1 MYGKFGLIME
11 MLTQHIILEYTVSL
25 IRGKPPSLILIVSFV
40 IILLFL
46 VFLSWRIL
54 QLKWQLSEKQK
65 YIEKLE
71 NDNKHSLR
79 IIEKLSDQL
88 RHIIEGKLNF
98 NMSDRMHIRHE
109 NIEPA
114 SEKVNLERQKPEVVS
129 TKEISSC
136 LFTVKARNEKKQF
149 AITQAL
155 QESFEGRYGKAR
167 ALANELKRWQR
178 DGYIEMNYNA
188 KVVHD
193 ELKIL
198 ITNIPVKYAGFR
210 KYYNK

>member
-1 MYGKFGLIME
+1 MYGKLVLIME
-11 MLTQHIILEYTVSL
+11 MLTQHIIFEYVVSL
-25 IRGKPPSLILIVSFV
+25 IRGKPPSILIIVSLI
-40 IILLFL
+40 IILLFFI
-46 VFLSWRIL
+46 FLSWRIF

-71 NDNKHSLR
+71 DDNKHSLKN
-79 IIEKLSDQL
+79 IETQINQLPDLIEKQL
-88 RHIIEGKLNF
+88 IN

-136 LFTVKARNEKKQF
+136 LFTAKARNEKKQF

-167 ALANELKRWQR
+167 ALADELKRWQR
-178 DGYIEMNYNA
+178 DGYIETNYNA
-188 KVVHD
+188 KVVYD
-193 ELKIL
+193 ELNNL
-198 ITNIPVKYAGFR
+198 LTNIPVKYAGFR
-210 KYYNK
+210 KYY